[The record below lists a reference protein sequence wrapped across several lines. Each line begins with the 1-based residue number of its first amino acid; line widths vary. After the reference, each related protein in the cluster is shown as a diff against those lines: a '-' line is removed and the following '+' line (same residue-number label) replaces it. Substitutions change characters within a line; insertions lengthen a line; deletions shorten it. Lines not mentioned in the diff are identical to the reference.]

1 MTLKTRMYQ
10 VIFWEH
16 QLSNQNLIITKI
28 EFNLYYKA
36 MDLSKKKC
44 KPCEGGI
51 APLNEKEIAEFRKF
65 ISGDWNVIDINKLTK
80 EFFFVS
86 YRQTIDF
93 INRVADIAEEEGHH
107 PVLHIYFGRVVIE
120 LWTHS
125 INGLSDND
133 FILASKID
141 KL

>member
-1 MTLKTRMYQ
+1 
-10 VIFWEH
+10 
-16 QLSNQNLIITKI
+16 
-28 EFNLYYKA
+28 

-44 KPCEGGI
+44 IPCEGGI
-51 APLNEKEIAEFRKF
+51 PPFTGKEISEYKKD
-65 ISGDWNVIDINKLTK
+65 ISDAWKITDNNMISR

-86 YRQTIDF
+86 YRHTMDF
-93 INRVADIAEEEGHH
+93 VNRVADLAEQEGHH
-107 PVLHIYFGRVVIE
+107 PVIHIYFGRAVLE

-125 INGLSDND
+125 INGLSEND